1 MLAARR
7 AMLGEALQEIDV
19 PVTVWVQ
26 GDEGAREAADLVTLQ
41 ELQPLLAVRPV
52 HPVLP
57 HPWLPIERYPV
68 YRVGMPESPQTARA
82 GFVGFPEGF
91 MLDAFCDLAVA
102 VSRGDA
108 PASPLARD
116 TLRQM
121 RDPVAITILTSP
133 G

>member
-41 ELQPLLAVRPV
+41 GLQPLLAVRPANLV
-52 HPVLP
+52 P
-57 HPWLPIERYPV
+57 HPWLPVERYPV
-68 YRVGMPESPQTARA
+68 YRVGTPESPQTARA

-121 RDPVAITILTSP
+121 RDPVEITILTTP